1 MKKSLCLF
9 ALLLILT
16 SCASLKRSNKRQHG
30 CPTFS
35 ATECYEYRIA
45 HGDERFNTMEE
56 CVTEVYT
63 ICGTDTTFLRNEY
76 RVPYYLQ
83 NAELAKKG
91 TPLQRNKITK

>member
-16 SCASLKRSNKRQHG
+16 SCASTKRRQG
-30 CPTFS
+30 CPTWS
-35 ATECYEYRIA
+35 NNECHEYRIA
-45 HGDERFNTMEE
+45 YGDERYDSMEE
-56 CVTEVYT
+56 CVTEVYA

-83 NAELAKKG
+83 NAEAAKVGK
-91 TPLQRNKITK
+91 PIQRNYNRITK